1 MQLVF
6 SIILSVIYIALLVVF
21 IALWVRFVFD
31 WVQVLNPAFRPR
43 GVVVLLAESSYTIT
57 DPPIKAVRRVI
68 PPLQLGAVRLDLAWT
83 IVLIVVLI
91 LMSLT
96 SGR

>member
-1 MQLVF
+1 MPLVF
-6 SIILSVIYIALLVVF
+6 SVILTVIYIALLIVF
-21 IALWVRFVFD
+21 IAMWVRFVFD

-43 GVVVLLAESSYTIT
+43 GPVVLLAEASYTIT

-83 IVLIVVLI
+83 IVLVVLLI

>member
-1 MQLVF
+1 VAFVF
-6 SIILSVIYIALLVVF
+6 SVILTVIYLALLVVF
-21 IALWVRFVFD
+21 IAMWVRFVFD

-43 GVVVLLAESSYTIT
+43 GPVLVLAEASYTIT
-57 DPPIKAVRRVI
+57 DPPIRAVRRVI

-83 IVLIVVLI
+83 IVLIVLLI

-96 SGR
+96 GGR

>member
-1 MQLVF
+1 M
-6 SIILSVIYIALLVVF
+6 
-21 IALWVRFVFD
+21 WVRFVFD

-43 GVVVLLAESSYTIT
+43 GPVVLLAEASYTIT

-83 IVLIVVLI
+83 IVLIVLLI

>member
-1 MQLVF
+1 MPLVF
-6 SIILSVIYIALLVVF
+6 SVILTVIYIALLIVF
-21 IALWVRFVFD
+21 IAMWVRFVFD

-43 GVVVLLAESSYTIT
+43 GPVVLLAEASYTIT

-83 IVLIVVLI
+83 IVLIVLLI

>member
-1 MQLVF
+1 VPFVF
-6 SIILSVIYIALLVVF
+6 SVILTIIYIALLIVF
-21 IALWVRFVFD
+21 IAMWVRFVFD

-43 GVVVLLAESSYTIT
+43 GVVVMLAEASYTIT

-68 PPLQLGAVRLDLAWT
+68 PPLQLGGIRLDLAWT
-83 IVLIVVLI
+83 IVLIVLLI

>member
-1 MQLVF
+1 VPLVF
-6 SIILSVIYIALLVVF
+6 SVILSIIYIALLIVF
-21 IALWVRFVFD
+21 IAMWVRFVFD

-43 GVVVLLAESSYTIT
+43 GLVVLLAETSYTIT

-83 IVLIVVLI
+83 IVLIVLLI

>member
-6 SIILSVIYIALLVVF
+6 SILLSIIYIALLVVF

-43 GVVVLLAESSYTIT
+43 GLVVLLAESSYTIT